1 MIYEMTAAIWMGF
14 VMDLIVGDPQG
25 WPHLVRLIGWMIQK
39 LEIILRKYFPGT
51 KAGQLAAGREIVIL
65 VLMATA
71 IGGVGLL
78 RISDRIHPLI
88 CFIVSVFLCWQV
100 LAAKSLYVE
109 SGKVWQM
116 FQQSDM
122 EGARAAVSMI
132 VGRDTD
138 CLDQAGIIRAA
149 IETVAENTS
158 DGVVAPLFYLFLLG
172 PLGGILYKAVNTMD
186 SMIGYQ
192 NETYR
197 YFGRA
202 AAKTDDLLNWI
213 PSRLSALLMILA
225 AWLLP
230 GYDGAAAWRIWRRD
244 RHNHQSPNSAQTEA
258 ACAGALH
265 LMLAGDA
272 WYFGEL
278 HHKPTIG
285 DPDREAKADDIRK
298 AGRLMLMTAFLALI
312 FFTASSVIL
321 RGGVKI

>member
-1 MIYEMTAAIWMGF
+1 MVYEMMAAIWLGF
-14 VMDLIVGDPQG
+14 VVDLIVGDPQG
-25 WPHLVRLIGWMIQK
+25 WPHVVRLIGWVIQR
-39 LEIILRKYFPGT
+39 LEITLRKYFPQT
-51 KAGQLAAGREIVIL
+51 KAGQLAAGRELVIL

-71 IGGVGLL
+71 IISTGFL
-78 RISDRIHPLI
+78 RVSDRIHPLLFLI
-88 CFIVSVFLCWQV
+88 ISVFFCWQV

-109 SGKVWQM
+109 SGKVWQA
-116 FQQSDM
+116 FQQGDT
-122 EGARAAVSMI
+122 GRAREAVSMI
-132 VGRDTD
+132 VGRDTEL
-138 CLDQAGIIRAA
+138 LDEAGIIRAA

-172 PLGGILYKAVNTMD
+172 PVGGLLYKAVNTMD
-186 SMIGYQ
+186 SMVGYQ
-192 NETYR
+192 NEKYR

-202 AAKTDDLLNWI
+202 AAKIDDLLNWI
-213 PSRLSALLMILA
+213 PSRLSALLMIAA

-244 RHNHQSPNSAQTEA
+244 RHNHKSPNSAQTEA

-285 DPDREAKADDIRK
+285 DPDRTAEADDIRR
-298 AGRLMLMTAFLALI
+298 AGRLMLMTAFLALV
-312 FFTASSVIL
+312 FFTVLMVIL
-321 RGGVKI
+321 TGGYKG